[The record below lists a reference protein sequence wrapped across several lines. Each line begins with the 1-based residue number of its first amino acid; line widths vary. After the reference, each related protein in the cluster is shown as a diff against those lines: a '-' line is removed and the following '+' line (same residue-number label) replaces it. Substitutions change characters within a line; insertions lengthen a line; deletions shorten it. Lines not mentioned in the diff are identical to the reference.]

1 MKAAG
6 ETVVSL
12 CVGEPDFA
20 PQREILEAIGEAAM
34 KGLTRYTEV
43 TGTGELRS
51 AIARDLKE
59 RKHVEYDPGE
69 IVVANGAKQAVYEAL
84 MALCGPGEDVI
95 LPAPYW
101 VSYPSMVDM
110 CGATYTTVS
119 TSIDDGFAL
128 TPEQLQ
134 NALKPNT
141 KALILCNP
149 SNPPDAW
156 WRAQRALLKV
166 LDDHERRRVKAL
178 GRPTKPRQQR
188 PPASGAR
195 SAWSRTVTINGFS
208 KACRWRVRPAIRG
221 AAGDQACAKI
231 QADTSCASSRLGRG
245 RRRSQLTATRRR

>member
-51 AIARDLKE
+51 AIAKDLSE

-84 MALCGPGEDVI
+84 MALCGPGDDVI

-134 NALKPNT
+134 AALKPEYEGDIVQPVEPHR
-141 KALILCNP
+141 AV
-149 SNPPDAW
+149 W
-156 WRAQRALLKV
+156 WTRRSRRALLKV
-166 LDDHERRRVKAL
+166 LDDHEQD
-178 GRPTKPRQQR
+178 RQKVWVVADQMLR
-188 PPASGAR
+188 
-195 SAWSRTVTINGFS
+195 
-208 KACRWRVRPAIRG
+208 AIKLW
-221 AAGDQACAKI
+221 D
-231 QADTSCASSRLGRG
+231 SP
-245 RRRSQLTATRRR
+245 

>member
-1 MKAAG
+1 MSSAERSSALAAAQSVVHNTQPPRRALQHKHHGPKLLLVAALANAWQSNPVPRPQKLHAATLKEPELSPLVTSLKPSATIEVHALTLQMKAAG

-20 PQREILEAIGEAAM
+20 PQQEILEAIGEAAK

-43 TGTGELRS
+43 AGTGELRS

-84 MALCGPGEDVI
+84 MALCGPGDDVI

-128 TPEQLQ
+128 TPEQLRK
-134 NALKPNT
+134 L
-141 KALILCNP
+141 
-149 SNPPDAW
+149 
-156 WRAQRALLKV
+156 
-166 LDDHERRRVKAL
+166 H
-178 GRPTKPRQQR
+178 
-188 PPASGAR
+188 
-195 SAWSRTVTINGFS
+195 
-208 KACRWRVRPAIRG
+208 
-221 AAGDQACAKI
+221 
-231 QADTSCASSRLGRG
+231 
-245 RRRSQLTATRRR
+245 

>member
-1 MKAAG
+1 MAPKLLLVAALAKAWQSNPVPRPQKLLAATLEEPELSPLVTSLKPSATIEVHALTLQMKAAG

-43 TGTGELRS
+43 TGTGELRT

-84 MALCGPGEDVI
+84 MALCGPGDDVI

-134 NALKPNT
+134 AALKPNT

-149 SNPPDAW
+149 SNPTGCLVAVSYTH
-156 WRAQRALLKV
+156 LTL
-166 LDDHERRRVKAL
+166 
-178 GRPTKPRQQR
+178 PTIY
-188 PPASGAR
+188 S
-195 SAWSRTVTINGFS
+195 V
-208 KACRWRVRPAIRG
+208 
-221 AAGDQACAKI
+221 
-231 QADTSCASSRLGRG
+231 
-245 RRRSQLTATRRR
+245 